1 MKINL
6 AILLSL
12 PLFIFSSCSSDDDNI
27 PKLNPKSPTY
37 VNDWIYEQMG
47 MYYLWNETLPSN
59 PDKSLSPDK
68 FFDALLN
75 KSDRFSWIQD
85 NYLDLMSSLNGVN
98 SGDVGFEYIAGYLIS
113 DDPNLI
119 VGQVAYV
126 KPNTPAQAAGLK
138 RGDLFTMVDGVN
150 LNAINWRTLL
160 SGQNSTVQIT
170 FVDSSLKNP
179 TNKTIQKVSKY
190 AENPVYL
197 DSTYTV
203 ANKKIGY
210 LVYNFFANDNGSG
223 DKQYDLELNKVFAG
237 FKSKGITDL
246 VLDLRYNNGGSML
259 SSVILSSL
267 IVPDLST
274 DKVFSSVQ
282 FNPLY
287 QAAYLKKYG
296 AGSLT
301 DKFMDKIEVNKTKQE
316 KLNNPGTIK
325 SLYVLTSG
333 WTASAS
339 EMLINGLKPYMNVY
353 LIGTTTIG
361 KNVGSYTIY
370 DEENKNTNKWGM
382 QPIVLKYFNSN
393 GTSDFENGFVPD
405 EELRDN
411 NVHKFALGDLKE
423 VMLQKAI
430 EKITGMTSV
439 RNVQADAKQLQPQGS
454 SIQRKP
460 WSNRGIVDNRV
471 MIPMNDLQE

>member
-1 MKINL
+1 MKIKL
-6 AILLSL
+6 IILLAL
-12 PLFIFSSCSSDDDNI
+12 PLFIFSSCSSDDDGI
-27 PKLNPKSPTY
+27 TKPDPKSPTY

-47 MYYLWNETLPSN
+47 MYYLWNETLPAN

-68 FFDALLN
+68 FFDTLLN

-85 NYLDLMSSLNGVN
+85 NYLDLMSSLSGVS
-98 SGDVGFEYIAGYLIS
+98 SGDIGFEYVGYLIS
-113 DDPNLI
+113 EGSDLV
-119 VGQVAYV
+119 VGQIAYV
-126 KPNTPAQAAGLK
+126 KPNTPAQSAGLK
-138 RGDLFTMVDGVN
+138 RGDLFTKVDGVA
-150 LNAINWRTLL
+150 LTTTNWRTLL
-160 SGQNSTVQIT
+160 SGQNSTAQIT
-170 FVDSSLKNP
+170 FVDSEFVNQ
-179 TNKTIQKVSKY
+179 TNKTIGKISKY
-190 AENPVYL
+190 AENPVYM

-203 ANKKIGY
+203 GNKKIGY

-223 DKQYDLELNKVFAG
+223 DRQYDLQLNKVFAG

-246 VLDLRYNNGGSML
+246 VLDLRYNSGGSML
-259 SSVILSSL
+259 SGVILSSL

-282 FNPLY
+282 FNSLY

-353 LIGTTTIG
+353 LIGTTTVG

-370 DEENKNTNKWGM
+370 DEENKTTNKWGM

-393 GTSDFENGFVPD
+393 GTSDFEKGFIPD
-405 EELRDN
+405 EELNDN
-411 NVHKFALGDLKE
+411 NIHKSALGDLQE
-423 VMLQKAI
+423 VMLQTAI
-430 EKITGMTSV
+430 QKITGVSGV
-439 RNVQADAKQLQPQGS
+439 RNAQADAKLLQSQGS
-454 SIQRKP
+454 SVERKP
-460 WSNRGIVDNRV
+460 WSNKGIVDNRV
-471 MIPMNDLQE
+471 LVPMNNLQE

>member
-1 MKINL
+1 MKIKL
-6 AILLSL
+6 IILLSL
-12 PLFIFSSCSSDDDNI
+12 PLFIFSSCSSDDDGI
-27 PKLNPKSPTY
+27 TKPDPKSPTY

-47 MYYLWNETLPSN
+47 MYYLWNETLPAN

-68 FFDALLN
+68 FFDTLLN

-85 NYLDLMSSLNGVN
+85 NYLDLMSSLSGVS
-98 SGDVGFEYIAGYLIS
+98 SGDIGFEYVGYLIS
-113 DDPNLI
+113 EGSDLV
-119 VGQVAYV
+119 VGQIAYV
-126 KPNTPAQAAGLK
+126 KPNTPAQSAGLK
-138 RGDLFTMVDGVN
+138 RGDLFTKVDGVA
-150 LNAINWRTLL
+150 LTTTNWRALL
-160 SGQNSTVQIT
+160 SGQNSTAQIT
-170 FVDSSLKNP
+170 FVDSEFVNQ
-179 TNKTIQKVSKY
+179 TNKTIGKISKY
-190 AENPVYL
+190 AENPVYM

-203 ANKKIGY
+203 GNKKIGY

-223 DKQYDLELNKVFAG
+223 DRQYDLQLNKVFAG

-246 VLDLRYNNGGSML
+246 VLDLRYNSGGSML
-259 SSVILSSL
+259 SGVILSSL

-282 FNPLY
+282 FNSLY
-287 QAAYLKKYG
+287 QAAYVKKYG

-353 LIGTTTIG
+353 LIGTTTVG

-370 DEENKNTNKWGM
+370 DEENSSTNKWGM

-393 GTSDFENGFVPD
+393 GTSDFEKGFIPD
-405 EELRDN
+405 EELNDN
-411 NVHKFALGDLKE
+411 NIHKSALGDLQE
-423 VMLQKAI
+423 VMLQTAI
-430 EKITGMTSV
+430 QKITGVSGV
-439 RNVQADAKQLQPQGS
+439 RNAQEDAKLLQSQGS
-454 SIQRKP
+454 SVERKP
-460 WSNRGIVDNRV
+460 WSNKGIVDNRV
-471 MIPMNDLQE
+471 LVPMNNLQE

>member
-1 MKINL
+1 MKIKL
-6 AILLSL
+6 IILLSL
-12 PLFIFSSCSSDDDNI
+12 PLFIFSSCSSDDDGI
-27 PKLNPKSPTY
+27 TKPDPKSPTY

-47 MYYLWNETLPSN
+47 MYYLWNETLPAN

-68 FFDALLN
+68 FFDTLLN

-85 NYLDLMSSLNGVN
+85 NYLDLMSSLSGVS
-98 SGDVGFEYIAGYLIS
+98 SGDIGFEYVGYLIS
-113 DDPNLI
+113 EGSDLV
-119 VGQVAYV
+119 VGQIAYV
-126 KPNTPAQAAGLK
+126 KPNTPAQSAGLK
-138 RGDLFTMVDGVN
+138 RGDLFTKVDGVA
-150 LNAINWRTLL
+150 LTTTNWRALL
-160 SGQNSTVQIT
+160 SGQNSTAQIT
-170 FVDSSLKNP
+170 FVDSEFVNQ
-179 TNKTIQKVSKY
+179 TNKTIGKISKY
-190 AENPVYL
+190 AENPVYM

-203 ANKKIGY
+203 GNKKIGY

-223 DKQYDLELNKVFAG
+223 DRQYDLQLNKVFAG

-246 VLDLRYNNGGSML
+246 VLDLRYNSGGSML
-259 SSVILSSL
+259 SGVILSSL

-282 FNPLY
+282 FNSLY
-287 QAAYLKKYG
+287 QAAYVKKYG

-301 DKFMDKIEVNKTKQE
+301 DKFMDKIEVSKTKQE

-353 LIGTTTIG
+353 LIGTTTVG

-370 DEENKNTNKWGM
+370 DEENSSTNKWGM

-393 GTSDFENGFVPD
+393 GTSDFEKGFIPD
-405 EELRDN
+405 EELNDN
-411 NVHKFALGDLKE
+411 NIHKSALGDLQE
-423 VMLQKAI
+423 VMLQTAI
-430 EKITGMTSV
+430 QKITGVSGV
-439 RNVQADAKQLQPQGS
+439 RNAQEDAKLLQSQGS
-454 SIQRKP
+454 SVERKP
-460 WSNRGIVDNRV
+460 WSNKGIVDNRV
-471 MIPMNDLQE
+471 LVPMNNLQE

>member
-1 MKINL
+1 MKIKL
-6 AILLSL
+6 IILLSL
-12 PLFIFSSCSSDDDNI
+12 PLFILSSCSSDDDGI
-27 PKLNPKSPTY
+27 TKPDPKSPTY

-68 FFDALLN
+68 FFDTLLN

-85 NYLDLMSSLNGVN
+85 NYLDLMSSLSGVS
-98 SGDVGFEYIAGYLIS
+98 SGDIGFEYVGYLIS
-113 DDPNLI
+113 EGSNLV
-119 VGQVAYV
+119 VGQIAYV
-126 KPNTPAQAAGLK
+126 KPNTPAQSAGLK
-138 RGDLFTMVDGVN
+138 RGDLFTKVDGVA
-150 LNAINWRTLL
+150 LTTTNWRALL
-160 SGQNSTVQIT
+160 SGQNSTAQIT
-170 FVDSSLKNP
+170 FVDSEFVNQ
-179 TNKTIQKVSKY
+179 TNKTIGKISKY
-190 AENPVYL
+190 AENPVYM

-203 ANKKIGY
+203 GNKKIGY

-223 DKQYDLELNKVFAG
+223 DRQYDLQLNKVFAG

-246 VLDLRYNNGGSML
+246 VLDLRYNSGGSML
-259 SSVILSSL
+259 SGVILSSL

-282 FNPLY
+282 FNSLY
-287 QAAYLKKYG
+287 QAAYVKKYG

-325 SLYVLTSG
+325 SLYVLTSSL
-333 WTASAS
+333 TASAS

-353 LIGTTTIG
+353 LIGATTYG

-370 DEENKNTNKWGM
+370 DQENSSTNKWGM

-393 GTSDFENGFVPD
+393 GTSDFEKGFTPD
-405 EELRDN
+405 EELIDN
-411 NVHKFALGDLKE
+411 NVHKFALGDLQE
-423 VMLQKAI
+423 VMLQTAI
-430 EKITGMTSV
+430 QKITGVSGV
-439 RNVQADAKQLQPQGS
+439 RNTQADVKLLQSQGS
-454 SIQRKP
+454 SVERKP
-460 WSNRGIVDNRV
+460 WSNKGIVDNRV
-471 MIPMNDLQE
+471 LVPMNNLQE

>member
-1 MKINL
+1 MKIKL
-6 AILLSL
+6 IILLSL
-12 PLFIFSSCSSDDDNI
+12 PLFIFSSCSSDDDGI
-27 PKLNPKSPTY
+27 TKPDPKSPTY

-47 MYYLWNETLPSN
+47 MYYLWNETLPAN
-59 PDKSLSPDK
+59 PDKSLNPDK
-68 FFDALLN
+68 FFDTLLN

-85 NYLDLMSSLNGVN
+85 NYLDLMSSLSGVS
-98 SGDVGFEYIAGYLIS
+98 SGDIGFEYVGYLIS
-113 DDPNLI
+113 EGSDLV
-119 VGQVAYV
+119 VGQIAYV
-126 KPNTPAQAAGLK
+126 KPNTPAQSAGLK
-138 RGDLFTMVDGVN
+138 RGDLFTKVDGVA
-150 LNAINWRTLL
+150 LTTTNWRALL
-160 SGQNSTVQIT
+160 SGQNSTAQIT
-170 FVDSSLKNP
+170 FVDSEFVNQ
-179 TNKTIQKVSKY
+179 TNKTIGKISKY
-190 AENPVYL
+190 AENPVYM

-203 ANKKIGY
+203 GNKKIGY

-223 DKQYDLELNKVFAG
+223 DRQYDLQLNKVFAG

-246 VLDLRYNNGGSML
+246 VLDLRYNSGGSML
-259 SSVILSSL
+259 SGVILSSL

-282 FNPLY
+282 FNSLY
-287 QAAYLKKYG
+287 QAAYVKKYG

-353 LIGTTTIG
+353 LIGTTTVG

-370 DEENKNTNKWGM
+370 DEENSSTNKWGM

-393 GTSDFENGFVPD
+393 GTSDFEKGFIPD
-405 EELRDN
+405 EELNDN
-411 NVHKFALGDLKE
+411 NIHKSALGDLQE
-423 VMLQKAI
+423 VMLQTAI
-430 EKITGMTSV
+430 QKITGVSGV
-439 RNVQADAKQLQPQGS
+439 RNAQEDAKLLQSQGS
-454 SIQRKP
+454 SVERKP
-460 WSNRGIVDNRV
+460 WSNKGIVDNRV
-471 MIPMNDLQE
+471 LVPMNNLQE

>member
-1 MKINL
+1 MKIKL
-6 AILLSL
+6 IILLAL
-12 PLFIFSSCSSDDDNI
+12 PLFIFSSCSSDDDGI
-27 PKLNPKSPTY
+27 TKPDPKSPTY

-68 FFDALLN
+68 FFDTLLN

-85 NYLDLMSSLNGVN
+85 NYLDLMSSLSGVS
-98 SGDVGFEYIAGYLIS
+98 SGDIGFEYVGYLIS
-113 DDPNLI
+113 EGSDLV
-119 VGQVAYV
+119 VGQIAYV
-126 KPNTPAQAAGLK
+126 KPNTPAQSAGLK
-138 RGDLFTMVDGVN
+138 RGDLFTKVDGVA
-150 LNAINWRTLL
+150 LTTTNWRTLL
-160 SGQNSTVQIT
+160 SGQNSTAQIT
-170 FVDSSLKNP
+170 FVDSEFVNQ
-179 TNKTIQKVSKY
+179 TNKTIGKTSKY
-190 AENPVYL
+190 AENPVYM

-203 ANKKIGY
+203 GNKKIGY

-223 DKQYDLELNKVFAG
+223 DRQYDLQLNKVFAG

-246 VLDLRYNNGGSML
+246 VLDLRYNSGGSML
-259 SSVILSSL
+259 SGVILSSL

-282 FNPLY
+282 FNSLY

-353 LIGTTTIG
+353 LIGTTTVG

-370 DEENKNTNKWGM
+370 DEENSSTNKWGM

-393 GTSDFENGFVPD
+393 GTSDFEKGFTPD
-405 EELRDN
+405 EELNDN
-411 NVHKFALGDLKE
+411 NIHKSALGDLQE
-423 VMLQKAI
+423 VMLQTAI
-430 EKITGMTSV
+430 QKITGVSSV
-439 RNVQADAKQLQPQGS
+439 RNAQADAKLLQSQGS
-454 SIQRKP
+454 SVERKP
-460 WSNRGIVDNRV
+460 WSNKGIVDNRV
-471 MIPMNDLQE
+471 LVPMNNLQE

>member
-1 MKINL
+1 MKIKL
-6 AILLSL
+6 IILLSL
-12 PLFIFSSCSSDDDNI
+12 PLFIFSSCSSDDDGI
-27 PKLNPKSPTY
+27 TKSDPKSPTY

-68 FFDALLN
+68 FFDTLLN

-85 NYLDLMSSLNGVN
+85 NYLDLMSSLSGVS
-98 SGDVGFEYIAGYLIS
+98 SGDIGFEYVGYLIS
-113 DDPNLI
+113 EGSDLV
-119 VGQVAYV
+119 VGQIAYV
-126 KPNTPAQAAGLK
+126 KPNTPAQSAGLK
-138 RGDLFTMVDGVN
+138 RGDLFTKVDGVA
-150 LNAINWRTLL
+150 LTTTNWRALL
-160 SGQNSTVQIT
+160 SGQNSTAQIT
-170 FVDSSLKNP
+170 FVDSEFVNQ
-179 TNKTIQKVSKY
+179 TNKTIGKISKY
-190 AENPVYL
+190 AENPVYM

-203 ANKKIGY
+203 GNKKIGY

-223 DKQYDLELNKVFAG
+223 DRQYDLQLNKVFAG

-246 VLDLRYNNGGSML
+246 VLDLRYNSGGSML
-259 SSVILSSL
+259 SGVILSSL

-282 FNPLY
+282 FNSLY
-287 QAAYLKKYG
+287 QAAYVKKYG

-353 LIGTTTIG
+353 LIGTTTVG

-370 DEENKNTNKWGM
+370 DEENSSTNKWGM

-393 GTSDFENGFVPD
+393 GTSDFEKGFIPD
-405 EELRDN
+405 EELNDN
-411 NVHKFALGDLKE
+411 NIHKSALGDLQE
-423 VMLQKAI
+423 VMLQTAI
-430 EKITGMTSV
+430 QKITGVSGV
-439 RNVQADAKQLQPQGS
+439 RNAQEDAKLLQSQGS
-454 SIQRKP
+454 SVERKP
-460 WSNRGIVDNRV
+460 WSNKGIVDNRV
-471 MIPMNDLQE
+471 LVPMNNLQE